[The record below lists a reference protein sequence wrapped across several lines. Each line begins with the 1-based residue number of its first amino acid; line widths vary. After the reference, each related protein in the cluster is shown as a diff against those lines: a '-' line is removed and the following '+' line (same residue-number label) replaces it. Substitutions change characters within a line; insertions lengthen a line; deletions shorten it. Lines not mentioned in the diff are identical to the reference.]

1 MRSRWLLNFALLLL
15 VVLLG
20 LTLMYQRHVDRQ
32 PAATRLTTMSPDAIE
47 RVRIL
52 YADGEEVRLKKQQ
65 GKWSLLAPLHAR
77 VSQAKVRN
85 LVELVGA
92 TSELQLP
99 ATAESLRKFGLDT
112 PKAQLWL
119 NDEEI
124 RVGMQH
130 PFKDARY
137 VLYRDRVQLIP
148 AHHFAP
154 ASYRF
159 GNLLDTRL
167 LEDERKLVALELPQ
181 LSLQLHDQ
189 TWELRPKDTDITADR
204 INTFVDEWR
213 YARAFAVGRYSGR
226 PVRDR
231 IRIVFD
237 NPDKTVPGKNSELE
251 LGILSYTPE
260 LVLYRADEGLEYRF
274 TEDTANRLL
283 RLAGSEGHAPALHSA
298 TKK

>member
-1 MRSRWLLNFALLLL
+1 MRSRWLLNLALLLL
-15 VVLLG
+15 VLALA
-20 LTLMYQRHVDRQ
+20 LMYLRHIDQQ
-32 PAATRLTTMSPDAIE
+32 PVTARLTTISPEAIE

-52 YADGEEVRLKKQQ
+52 YADGEDIRLKKQQ
-65 GKWSLLAPLHAR
+65 DRWSLLAPLHAR
-77 VSQAKVRN
+77 VSQAKLRN
-85 LVELVGA
+85 LVALAGA
-92 TSELQLP
+92 PSELQLP
-99 ATAESLRKFGLDT
+99 AAAENLEKFGLAT
-112 PKAQLWL
+112 PKARIWL

-137 VLYRDRVQLIP
+137 ILYQDHVQLIP

-159 GNLLDTRL
+159 NNLLDTRL
-167 LEDERKLVALELPQ
+167 LEGERKLVALELPQ
-181 LSLQLHDQ
+181 LSLHLHDQ
-189 TWELRPKDTDITADR
+189 TWELWPKDADITADR
-204 INTFVDEWR
+204 INSFVDEWR
-213 YARAFAVGRYSGR
+213 YARAFAVGRYSWR
-226 PVRDR
+226 PVRER

-237 NPDKTVPGKNSELE
+237 SQDNNTNKNSSLE

-283 RLAGSEGHAPALHSA
+283 RLAAGESPAA
-298 TKK
+298 KK